1 MGRLGMMGAVGGS
14 GFVVVLL
21 TKRVAWLLQL
31 GDVVLTGFRVGQKL
45 RAPGKNQEKKLIL
58 FRQNSSIAAQADF

>member
-1 MGRLGMMGAVGGS
+1 LNGGVLGYEKLRLGNVT
-14 GFVVVLL
+14 L
-21 TKRVAWLLQL
+21 K
-31 GDVVLTGFRVGQKL
+31 GFRVGQKL